1 MIELH
6 DKETGALVAVIG
18 EAELA
23 LLVEGLEEEDSDDK
37 DYYIDATT
45 LHLLAEVGFDKD
57 ILQTIGHA
65 LGDREGMDVVWSRR
79 AG

>member
-18 EAELA
+18 EPEFA
-23 LLVEGLEEEDSDDK
+23 LLVDGLEEEDSEDN

-45 LHLLAEVGFDKD
+45 LHLLAEAGFDKE

-65 LGDREGMDVVWSRR
+65 LGEREGMDLVWTRR
-79 AG
+79 AD